1 MEGYVSLCARFVLVT
16 WLWIPR
22 PGYNLAVLSN
32 KLPPRIRHELT
43 AFIRAHML
51 PRNRILLVHLV
62 LQMLLPLRQ
71 HLQRTTQAQ
80 NGVLR
85 AVLFLRRVAA
95 PKATKSPAR
104 HLERLL
110 LITGGEESH
119 SRYILRSLEDCL
131 VGLVDRVLLCLA
143 GLVVLPALLLL
154 VLSESYRLES
164 CLLGEFPSLGQVIYA
179 DREYSGCL

>member
-1 MEGYVSLCARFVLVT
+1 
-16 WLWIPR
+16 
-22 PGYNLAVLSN
+22 
-32 KLPPRIRHELT
+32 
-43 AFIRAHML
+43 
-51 PRNRILLVHLV
+51 
-62 LQMLLPLRQ
+62 
-71 HLQRTTQAQ
+71 
-80 NGVLR
+80 
-85 AVLFLRRVAA
+85 
-95 PKATKSPAR
+95 
-104 HLERLL
+104 LL